1 MGFLLAIVT
10 ALFFP
15 GIILRVKS
23 IASGRKGPGIL
34 QPWKNILLLL
44 RKGSV
49 ISTTTSFV
57 FRIAPVIYLSTV
69 ICSLLLLPFPGMP
82 SLFGFDG
89 DFVLFAYLL
98 ALGKFLFILGALDTG
113 SSFEG
118 MGANREALY
127 SMLAEPAFFVL
138 FGTLALLTGHTSM
151 QQIFE
156 SFQFAGHNS
165 FIIGFIAVYLLVQ
178 IAMIENSRMPVD
190 DPKTHLELTMIHE
203 VMILDHS
210 GFDLAL
216 VQIGTA
222 LKFAMYGLLIANFLV
237 PGDLVNSDQLIV
249 SSGQGIV
256 NSFGE
261 GWRLVMQVGVYFM
274 VQVVFAALI
283 GLMES
288 FRARK
293 KLVRNPQFIV
303 TLTSIALVAFI
314 LVLLI
319 RFNMI
324 G

>member
-1 MGFLLAIVT
+1 MIVLFLAIVT
-10 ALFFP
+10 IIFFP

-23 IASGRKGPGIL
+23 IFSGRKGPGML

-49 ISTTTSFV
+49 ISTTTSLI
-57 FRIAPVIYLSTV
+57 FRIAPVVYLATI
-69 ICSLLLLPFPGMP
+69 ICALLLLPFTGQP
-82 SLFGFDG
+82 SMFGFPG
-89 DFVLFAYLL
+89 DFVLFAYIL
-98 ALGKFLFILGALDTG
+98 ALGKFFFIAGALDTG

-127 SMLAEPAFFVL
+127 SLLVEPAFFIL

-151 QQIFE
+151 HEIF
-156 SFQFAGHNS
+156 SLLQFNHYSTAIV
-165 FIIGFIAVYLLVQ
+165 IITAVYLLVQ

-216 VQIGTA
+216 LHIGTN
-222 LKFAMYGLLIANFLV
+222 LKFAMYGTLIANCLLPIQWNLMSQFSVFFLIQFGFAV
-237 PGDLVNSDQLIV
+237 II
-249 SSGQGIV
+249 GI
-256 NSFGE
+256 
-261 GWRLVMQVGVYFM
+261 L
-274 VQVVFAALI
+274 
-283 GLMES
+283 ES

-293 KLVRNPQFIV
+293 KLSKNPQFIL
-303 TLTSIALVAFI
+303 TLSSIALIAFVI
-314 LVLLI
+314 VLLI
-319 RFNMI
+319 TYKMI